1 MASASMAYLCRSLHD
16 HLRNYSINIVSNF
29 FDFHETSVEHFRSY
43 LWAFRGFGRV
53 DITSLQP
60 EADAVEE
67 HAAFFVGA
75 AVGEADDVFDGDDSD
90 SVFVA

>member
-1 MASASMAYLCRSLHD
+1 MSKDYLCRLLYD
-16 HLRNYSINIVSNF
+16 HLRNYNINIVSNI
-29 FDFHETSVEHFRSY
+29 FDFHERSIEHFRLY
-43 LWAFRGFGRV
+43 LWAFREFGRV

-67 HAAFFVGA
+67 HAAFLVGA
-75 AVGEADDVFDGDDSD
+75 AVSEADDVFDGDDSD